1 MTNGEVLIKMFP
13 KTQVRDIEGS
23 DFFDFTLD
31 GIVGHSIEKRWWNVE
46 WDGDISDIQPKIEQ
60 WIPITSRPM
69 TEDEKPWHED
79 CYDGAEILDCPLP
92 DDGQEVL
99 ITVYGGV
106 EVDTFIRDEV
116 DGCYFE
122 NRDIGDVKAWMPL
135 PPAWKGEKD
144 G

>member
-1 MTNGEVLIKMFP
+1 MSMISEQVNRMRGYAESCRSVSDHVTAKYLESAADTIEELAAKVNSNG
-13 KTQVRDIEGS
+13 
-23 DFFDFTLD
+23 
-31 GIVGHSIEKRWWNVE
+31 
-46 WDGDISDIQPKIEQ
+46 
-60 WIPITSRPM
+60 WIPITFRPM

-116 DGCYFE
+116 DECYFE

-135 PPAWKGEKD
+135 PPAWKGEND